1 MRTVPSDRASK
12 GPAPELWARPLSWGL
27 LQETEKESD
36 RERREPGVRNGE
48 GAEIF
53 QGQGR

>member
-1 MRTVPSDRASK
+1 MRAVPSDRASK
-12 GPAPELWARPLSWGL
+12 GPEPALWAWPLSWGL
-27 LQETEKESD
+27 LQETEKERG

-48 GAEIF
+48 GAETG